1 MDGDCAPLVEI
12 SMLSKKYNALLIVD
26 DAHGIGVLGKRGAGL
41 AEELNLEKEIDL
53 LIGTFGK
60 SFGAAGAFLVGSE
73 ILIESFIQKAR
84 TYIYTTA
91 LMPALAATITHTL
104 DRIKKSNK
112 PVSYTHLTLPTS
124 DLV

>member
-1 MDGDCAPLVEI
+1 MTDGVFSMDGDCAPLVEI

-60 SFGAAGAFLVGSE
+60 VEASSPDSFWSYSGATVQPGVDEASL
-73 ILIESFIQKAR
+73 
-84 TYIYTTA
+84 
-91 LMPALAATITHTL
+91 
-104 DRIKKSNK
+104 
-112 PVSYTHLTLPTS
+112 
-124 DLV
+124 